1 MHCER
6 IHVCALVAGYD
17 AMSRLSKPYGL
28 FAEYTHSLPTD
39 PTCTCVNKLDDEP
52 DFCKLI

>member
-1 MHCER
+1 VHCER

-39 PTCTCVNKLDDEP
+39 PICTCVNKIDDEP
-52 DFCKLI
+52 DFCILI